1 VQSARG
7 ADTALQ
13 TAKDSIRIERHE
25 NGLKRIKGASVKT
38 LSAFLLCWIAL
49 FTATAPG
56 ITPSAQDPRPAQTAP
71 AQTAA
76 APAQAASG
84 NSAPS
89 VDPAKEAAVRKMFDV
104 MGMAKLMQQVLAGVS
119 NNMRPMLMSSLPPG
133 EYREKLA
140 DLFLQKFQSKI
151 RVEQLLDLT
160 VPIYAKYFSKEEIEG
175 LTRFYQTPLG
185 QKSLSVLP
193 QAVVEMQTESMKL
206 GEKLGR
212 EAMVEVL
219 DEHPDLK
226 KALEEAAA
234 SPQN

>member
-7 ADTALQ
+7 ADTVLQ
-13 TAKDSIRIERHE
+13 TAKDSIRNKRHE
-25 NGLKRIKGASVKT
+25 NSLKRIKGASVKT
-38 LSAFLLCWIAL
+38 LCVLLLCWVAP
-49 FTATAPG
+49 FAATARGTTPG
-56 ITPSAQDPRPAQTAP
+56 AQDPKPVQTAP
-71 AQTAA
+71 QTAA

-89 VDPAKEAAVRKMFDV
+89 VDPAKEAAVRRMFEV
-104 MGMAKLMQQVLAGVS
+104 MGTTKMMQQVLAGMS
-119 NNMRPMLMSSLPPG
+119 SNMRPMLMSSLPPG

-151 RVEQLLDLT
+151 RVDQLLDLT

-193 QAVVEMQTESMKL
+193 QAVLEMQTESMKL

>member
-1 VQSARG
+1 M
-7 ADTALQ
+7 
-13 TAKDSIRIERHE
+13 
-25 NGLKRIKGASVKT
+25 KT
-38 LSAFLLCWIAL
+38 LSALLLCWIAP
-49 FTATAPG
+49 FTAAARGT
-56 ITPSAQDPRPAQTAP
+56 TPSTQDPKPVQTAP

-76 APAQAASG
+76 APAHAASG
-84 NSAPS
+84 NSSPS
-89 VDPAKEAAVRKMFDV
+89 VDPAKEAAVRRMFEV
-104 MGMAKLMQQVLAGVS
+104 MGMTKMMQQVLAGMS

-160 VPIYAKYFSKEEIEG
+160 VPIYAKYFNKEEIEG

-212 EAMVEVL
+212 EAMLEVL

-226 KALEEAAA
+226 EALEEAAA

>member
-1 VQSARG
+1 V
-7 ADTALQ
+7 
-13 TAKDSIRIERHE
+13 
-25 NGLKRIKGASVKT
+25 
-38 LSAFLLCWIAL
+38 
-49 FTATAPG
+49 
-56 ITPSAQDPRPAQTAP
+56 QTAP
-71 AQTAA
+71 TQTAA

-89 VDPAKEAAVRKMFDV
+89 VDPAKEAAVRKMFEV
-104 MGMAKLMQQVLAGVS
+104 MGMTKMMQQVLAGIS

-140 DLFLQKFQSKI
+140 DLFLQKFRSRI